1 MMILRPQI
9 AMNKDFLLLKTLTP
23 RDCEVIDA
31 EIHAALQGGA
41 DRFQFRL
48 APDFLP
54 SITWLERVRL
64 VLSPI
69 VEKKLAVEIL
79 CYSSQKKSLLAAGF
93 HLIADVGLI
102 KAAT

>member
-1 MMILRPQI
+1 MKEFVISV
-9 AMNKDFLLLKTLTP
+9 TLSAHEA
-23 RDCEVIDA
+23 EVLSDQVMLCVG
-31 EIHAALQGGA
+31 EGGA
-41 DRFQFRL
+41 YFQFRL

-79 CYSSQKKSLLAAGF
+79 CYSSQKKSLLAVGF

>member
-1 MMILRPQI
+1 V
-9 AMNKDFLLLKTLTP
+9 KEFLIPCKLSAREAELLSTQVLLSVEEGQSVF
-23 RDCEVIDA
+23 R
-31 EIHAALQGGA
+31 
-41 DRFQFRL
+41 FRL

>member
-1 MMILRPQI
+1 VKEFVIS
-9 AMNKDFLLLKTLTP
+9 ATLSAHEA
-23 RDCEVIDA
+23 EVLSDQVMLCVG
-31 EIHAALQGGA
+31 EGG

-48 APDFLP
+48 TPEFLP